1 MPNNRSRVLFVSSA
15 ILVCQLFTQT
25 AQAQPPSLDSLQRA
39 HEELR
44 FGMFICLN
52 MNTFYPGWAED
63 RVDPKLFA
71 PTKLDCGQWMRAM
84 KSAGMTYGLLTTKH
98 HDGFAIWPSQQTP
111 PNGKTK
117 YTIAQSAVPNRDVV
131 REYVDSCR
139 AYGMLPGLYY
149 SMWDVASGIGGA
161 YAVTDTIDWN
171 KVKPFVL
178 GQITELLG
186 GTYGKIPL
194 FAFDGYSWK
203 MGHKQVPYQEIRTL
217 IKKLQPQCLIM
228 DHTGA
233 CPWEVDIRYFE
244 EPLKIQMPAGNTIA
258 SCQGQT
264 ISGDWFW
271 DASATDINQLM
282 TVAAIMEHLT
292 RLEKGWCNFLLNCP
306 PNRSG
311 VLDAAVVSRLAEVG
325 KVWKPDL
332 TRAKLP
338 TQPDLIER
346 PITPITSTAT
356 SGSAKLACDGL
367 NDFKNSTK
375 EGPRFQTLWQS
386 SASLPQAVTL
396 NYGAIYDS
404 IDMLMYL
411 PRRDSVTTG
420 NITKYSIFV
429 STNGINFT
437 KVDSGTWAGDNEIK
451 RAYFVKQRAQYV
463 KFQADAAVGGYA
475 IIGELSAGSH
485 KIPWNTTATVTTSGS
500 EALSKKNIIMQ
511 SVLGSS
517 GRITIKLP
525 FKLRADTRVT
535 MFDFAGKSIP
545 FAIESSGAGIS
556 INHLSTGVFG
566 LSNSMFVIKLDH
578 AGKL

>member
-1 MPNNRSRVLFVSSA
+1 
-15 ILVCQLFTQT
+15 
-25 AQAQPPSLDSLQRA
+25 
-39 HEELR
+39 
-44 FGMFICLN
+44 
-52 MNTFYPGWAED
+52 
-63 RVDPKLFA
+63 
-71 PTKLDCGQWMRAM
+71 MRAI
-84 KSAGMTYGLLTTKH
+84 KSAGMTYALLTTKH

-111 PNGKTK
+111 PNGKAR
-117 YTIAQSAVPNRDVV
+117 YTVAQSGIPTRDVV

-139 AYGMLPGLYY
+139 AYGILPGLYF
-149 SMWDVASGIGGA
+149 SMWDIANGIGGV
-161 YAVTDTIDWN
+161 YSVTDTIDWN

-186 GTYGKIPL
+186 GTYGKIPF

-203 MGHKQVPYQEIRTL
+203 MGHKQIPYQEIRAL

-271 DASATDINQLM
+271 DATAADSNQLM

-311 VLDAAVVSRLAEVG
+311 VLDAAIVNRLTAVG

-346 PITPITSTAT
+346 PLSPITATAT
-356 SGSAKLACDGL
+356 SGTAKLACDGL
-367 NDFKNSTK
+367 NDFTK
-375 EGPRFQTLWQS
+375 GPRFQTLWQS
-386 SASLPQAVTL
+386 STSLPQSVTL
-396 NYGAIYDS
+396 NYAAVYDS

-411 PRRDSVTTG
+411 PRRDAVTTG
-420 NITKYSIFV
+420 NITRYSIFV
-429 STNGINFT
+429 STNGTNFT
-437 KVDSGTWAGDNEIK
+437 KVDSGSWAGDNEIK
-451 RAYFVKQRAQYV
+451 RTYFARQKAQYLR
-463 KFQADAAVGGYA
+463 FQADAAVGGYA
-475 IIGELSAGSH
+475 IIGEISAGSH
-485 KIPWNTTATVTTSGS
+485 KLLWTPTATLPQTRTA
-500 EALSKKNIIMQ
+500 EASIIQLCSVIHNGNIVRM
-511 SVLGSS
+511 
-517 GRITIKLP
+517 TLP
-525 FKLRADTRVT
+525 PEEV
-535 MFDFAGKSIP
+535 
-545 FAIESSGAGIS
+545 SGAASATFTIYTVQGKFLQS
-556 INHLSTGVFG
+556 WTMPAAATMLVKMNMPACGVY
-566 LSNSMFVIKLDH
+566 M
-578 AGKL
+578 GKLTVGNHEFVSKILAEK